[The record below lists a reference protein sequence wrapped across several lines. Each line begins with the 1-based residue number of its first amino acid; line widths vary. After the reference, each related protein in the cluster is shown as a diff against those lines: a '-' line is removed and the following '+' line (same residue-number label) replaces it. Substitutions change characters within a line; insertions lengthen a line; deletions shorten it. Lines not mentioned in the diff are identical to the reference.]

1 VPTYEYLCTVCDSRF
16 EQRRPMAESDTP
28 TNCPDGH
35 PAKRLLSAFAATSGS
50 GDDLGAGAMGGRP
63 PEPCSESCAC
73 F

>member
-28 TNCPDGH
+28 TSCPDGH
-35 PAKRLLSAFAATSGS
+35 PAKRLLSVFAATSGS
-50 GDDLGAGAMGGRP
+50 GDDLRAGAMGGRP

>member
-50 GDDLGAGAMGGRP
+50 GEGLRAGAMGGRP
-63 PEPCSESCAC
+63 PEPCNESCAC